1 MLALL
6 LGLHLLA
13 GLDVLEGGM
22 PRLLLVCEGL
32 VRPRERVC
40 GGEGEGGWGWGEGG
54 VRVLG

>member
-1 MLALL
+1 VLALL

-13 GLDVLEGGM
+13 ELDVLEGGI
-22 PRLLLVCEGL
+22 PRLLLVCKGL

>member
-13 GLDVLEGGM
+13 ELDVLEGGM

-32 VRPRERVC
+32 VRPRERVWGVRVRV
-40 GGEGEGGWGWGEGG
+40 GGGG
-54 VRVLG
+54 VRVG

>member
-13 GLDVLEGGM
+13 ELDVLEGGM

-32 VRPRERVC
+32 VRPRERVW
-40 GGEGEGGWGWGEGG
+40 GGEGEGGWGWVG
-54 VRVLG
+54 VG